1 MADIHCKYCHKSWKY
16 IKDYEKHLACC
27 EYFYQFRRKPHSEM
41 DDYGSKMPTYKELFR
56 FVQELSLKCERLER
70 EVTRLKT
77 TVSVR
82 QKKVI
87 VECLNQANNIP
98 SYTFCNWWKDITLQL
113 PVSLNTKEDAEM
125 RSHWSTITNPFLF
138 RVFNMGLLEGVKY
151 LLGKFIESDRQK
163 RRLLPIRCFTQKPN
177 MFYIYCGSAVDDA
190 DNNKPE
196 LLQSTYE
203 TPDVVSSRIPQSSK
217 DSQQSWTTMTNADL
231 ELLVDYMS
239 QLFVREFLLWQ
250 RQNTSEI
257 EQDERRGEEQITY
270 MMRVNSMRP
279 SKEKGIAELRKW
291 LFVTLEE
298 NAQNIA
304 EVEWIN

>member
-1 MADIHCKYCHKSWKY
+1 
-16 IKDYEKHLACC
+16 
-27 EYFYQFRRKPHSEM
+27 M
-41 DDYGSKMPTYKELFR
+41 DDYGNKLPNQKELFR

-70 EVTRLKT
+70 EVARLKT

-98 SYTFCNWWKDITLQL
+98 SYTFCDWWKDITLQL
-113 PVSLNTKEDAEM
+113 PVSLNTKEDSEM

-151 LLGKFIESDRQK
+151 LLGKFIDSERQK

-177 MFYIYCGSAVDDA
+177 MFYIYCGSSNGDD
-190 DNNKPE
+190 DVESNKPE
-196 LLQSTYE
+196 LF
-203 TPDVVSSRIPQSSK
+203 
-217 DSQQSWTTMTNADL
+217 QQSWTTMSNADL
-231 ELLVDYMS
+231 ERMVDYMS

-291 LFVTLEE
+291 LFATLEE

-304 EVEWIN
+304 EIEWTN

>member
-27 EYFYQFRRKPHSEM
+27 EFFYQFRRKPQNEM
-41 DDYGSKMPTYKELFR
+41 DDYGCKLPTHKELFR

-87 VECLNQANNIP
+87 VECLNRVQNTP
-98 SYTFCNWWKDITLQL
+98 SYAFCDWWKNITLQI
-113 PVSLNTKEDAEM
+113 PVSLNTKEETEM
-125 RSHWSTITNPFLF
+125 NSHWSVISNAFLY
-138 RVFNMGLLEGVKY
+138 RVFNMGLVEGVKY
-151 LLGKFIESDRQK
+151 VLGKFIESERQK
-163 RRLLPIRCFTQKPN
+163 QKVLPILCFTQKPN
-177 MFYIYCGSAVDDA
+177 MFYIYCGSDSTDDEKA
-190 DNNKPE
+190 ESVQKDVFKPSE
-196 LLQSTYE
+196 
-203 TPDVVSSRIPQSSK
+203 
-217 DSQQSWTTMTNADL
+217 QQSWKTMSNVDL
-231 ELLVDYMS
+231 ERMVDYMS

-250 RQNTSEI
+250 RQNNNEI

-279 SKEKGIAELRKW
+279 SKEKGMAELRKW
-291 LFVTLEE
+291 LFTLLEE

-304 EVEWIN
+304 ECEWAD

>member
-27 EYFYQFRRKPHSEM
+27 EYFYQFRRKPQTEM
-41 DDYGSKMPTYKELFR
+41 DDYGCKMPTYKELFR

-70 EVTRLKT
+70 EVARLKT

-98 SYTFCNWWKDITLQL
+98 SYTFCDWWKDITLQI
-113 PVSLNTKEDAEM
+113 PVSLNTKEDTEM
-125 RSHWSTITNPFLF
+125 RSHWSTITNPFLY

-151 LLGKFIESDRQK
+151 LLGKFIETERQK

-177 MFYIYCGSAVDDA
+177 MFYIYCGTENEEDEKTLPTEAF
-190 DNNKPE
+190 
-196 LLQSTYE
+196 
-203 TPDVVSSRIPQSSK
+203 QSSK
-217 DSQQSWTTMTNADL
+217 DLRQSWTTMSNTDL
-231 ELLVDYMS
+231 ELMVDYMS
-239 QLFVREFLLWQ
+239 QLFVREFLVWQ

-291 LFVTLEE
+291 LFATLEE

-304 EVEWIN
+304 EVEWTN

>member
-1 MADIHCKYCHKSWKY
+1 MSEIYCKYCLHNWKHK
-16 IKDYEKHLACC
+16 KDYEKHLACC
-27 EYFYQFRRKPHSEM
+27 EFFYHFRRNPRNEM
-41 DDYGSKMPTYKELFR
+41 DDYGNKLPNQKELFR

-70 EVTRLKT
+70 EVARLKT

-98 SYTFCNWWKDITLQL
+98 SYTFCDWWKDITLQL
-113 PVSLNTKEDAEM
+113 PVSLNTKEDSEM

-151 LLGKFIESDRQK
+151 LLGKFIDSERQK

-177 MFYIYCGSAVDDA
+177 MFYIYCGSSNGDD
-190 DNNKPE
+190 DVESNKPE
-196 LLQSTYE
+196 LF
-203 TPDVVSSRIPQSSK
+203 
-217 DSQQSWTTMTNADL
+217 QQSWTTMSNADL
-231 ELLVDYMS
+231 ERMVDYMS

-291 LFVTLEE
+291 LFATLEE

-304 EVEWIN
+304 EIEWTN

>member
-27 EYFYQFRRKPHSEM
+27 EYFYQFRRKPQTEM
-41 DDYGSKMPTYKELFR
+41 DDYGTKMPTYKELFR

-98 SYTFCNWWKDITLQL
+98 SYTFCDWWKDITLQL
-113 PVSLNTKEDAEM
+113 PVSLNTKEDSEM
-125 RSHWSTITNPFLF
+125 RSHWSTITNPFLY

-151 LLGKFIESDRQK
+151 LLGKFIESERQK

-177 MFYIYCGSAVDDA
+177 MFYIYCGYSDGDD
-190 DNNKPE
+190 DDVERKKPE
-196 LLQSTYE
+196 LF
-203 TPDVVSSRIPQSSK
+203 QSSK
-217 DSQQSWTTMTNADL
+217 DSQHSWTSMSNADL
-231 ELLVDYMS
+231 ELMVDYMS

-291 LFVTLEE
+291 LFATLEE

-304 EVEWIN
+304 EVEWTN